1 MAVHTGS
8 PKQGQWGQQGQ
19 TPISH
24 TRTRDIIRWENH
36 LSPAFPQDYVRP
48 ELLKKTHDRENNR
61 KHRPHQTQTF
71 HQIRSIGKC
80 GRQGNISPHLSSLY
94 RYTHA
99 CVRKKG
105 VSPLSPCPR
114 KLPAIRQGVRRD
126 HTART

>member
-48 ELLKKTHDRENNR
+48 ELLKKNARQRITESTVLIRLKR
-61 KHRPHQTQTF
+61 FTQ
-71 HQIRSIGKC
+71 
-80 GRQGNISPHLSSLY
+80 
-94 RYTHA
+94 
-99 CVRKKG
+99 
-105 VSPLSPCPR
+105 
-114 KLPAIRQGVRRD
+114 
-126 HTART
+126 

>member
-48 ELLKKTHDRENNR
+48 ELLKKNA
-61 KHRPHQTQTF
+61 
-71 HQIRSIGKC
+71 
-80 GRQGNISPHLSSLY
+80 RQ
-94 RYTHA
+94 
-99 CVRKKG
+99 
-105 VSPLSPCPR
+105 
-114 KLPAIRQGVRRD
+114 
-126 HTART
+126 